1 MKARVVKYLKM
12 TYSQFEKAFPK
23 VVEDIK
29 KNQPALLEVLRS
41 DPEYVVRIT
50 DGVIEFGY
58 ESDRWTIG

>member
-12 TYSQFEKAFPK
+12 PYSQFEKVFPK
-23 VVEDIK
+23 VVDDIK
-29 KNQPALLEVLRS
+29 KNQPALLDVLRS